1 LHNRRVL
8 STIAVKKTNC
18 VAGAGAAN
26 RGKMVSFRPPQV
38 NRAELERRIDQEDRR
53 MATSPPVS
61 RSPVRQ
67 QLDELDALLQR
78 MLSLPHNS
86 AEPQPPEPRAAPP
99 ITRAVEYPPRAPQTP
114 TLQDGWKQP
123 AMMLLADSGPV
134 APPAT
139 PEPPRWDPSWGINL
153 NPQNGSSVFTAPTP
167 IPMRAAPVEAPPP
180 VIRSE
185 PVAYT
190 MREPPAEPLRAITP
204 VPAAIPEP
212 AYRPA
217 HAVRREPPSLL
228 AAPFAAIDSLFDTL
242 VGIFPLG
249 SLLTTRIGKNAV
261 GVAGILMLVGGLTW
275 AALDFFGWPR

>member
-1 LHNRRVL
+1 V
-8 STIAVKKTNC
+8 T
-18 VAGAGAAN
+18 
-26 RGKMVSFRPPQV
+26 
-38 NRAELERRIDQEDRR
+38 
-53 MATSPPVS
+53 TSPTSS

-86 AEPQPPEPRAAPP
+86 AEPAPPAERTPPP
-99 ITRAVEYPPRAPQTP
+99 ITRPIEHPPRAPQSP
-114 TLQDGWKQP
+114 ALQDGWKQP

-167 IPMRAAPVEAPPP
+167 MPMRAMPVETPPP

-190 MREPPAEPLRAITP
+190 MPQPSVEPARPTSPLPAT
-204 VPAAIPEP
+204 IPEP
-212 AYRPA
+212 AYRPRPSMRA
-217 HAVRREPPSLL
+217 EPPSLL

-242 VGIFPLG
+242 VSIFPLG
-249 SLLTTRIGKNAV
+249 SLLTTRIGKNIV
-261 GVAGILMLVGGLTW
+261 GVAGLLMLASGLTW
-275 AALDFFGWPR
+275 AALDFFGWTH